1 MNPDN
6 EHEHK
11 HHHGDEHS
19 HAPAPVTPEDA
30 GSQALE
36 EAMRSSFV
44 IVKLAMVLMVIVFLG
59 SGFFTVG
66 PQEKAVILRFGK
78 PVGEGQKALLTSGLH
93 WSFPYPIDEIVHIP
107 ITEQQHLVSNIGW
120 WFTTPE
126 MEASGVDNFGG
137 QALNSAQDGYVI
149 SGDQNIVHS
158 RATLYYHIDDPLHY
172 VFDFASASN
181 SLQNALN
188 NALLST
194 AGKYKVDTILFDKL
208 AFQDAVRTR
217 VSELTES
224 ENLGI
229 SIDECLVESK
239 PPRQLASVFSA
250 VTTARETRAR
260 QLDLANSYANRI
272 LSGSQAE
279 AVTITNLASS
289 DRDNYVKSIKADA
302 KRFSDLLPQFQKYPG
317 LFAQQQVVA
326 ALGQVLT
333 NVQDTWFFHEP
344 ADGNSTE
351 LRLML
356 NRIPPEPKTGTNQ

>member
-1 MNPDN
+1 
-6 EHEHK
+6 
-11 HHHGDEHS
+11 
-19 HAPAPVTPEDA
+19 
-30 GSQALE
+30 
-36 EAMRSSFV
+36 
-44 IVKLAMVLMVIVFLG
+44 
-59 SGFFTVG
+59 
-66 PQEKAVILRFGK
+66 
-78 PVGEGQKALLTSGLH
+78 
-93 WSFPYPIDEIVHIP
+93 
-107 ITEQQHLVSNIGW
+107 
-120 WFTTPE
+120 
-126 MEASGVDNFGG
+126 
-137 QALNSAQDGYVI
+137 
-149 SGDQNIVHS
+149 
-158 RATLYYHIDDPLHY
+158 
-172 VFDFASASN
+172 
-181 SLQNALN
+181 
-188 NALLST
+188 
-194 AGKYKVDTILFDKL
+194 
-208 AFQDAVRTR
+208 
-217 VSELTES
+217 
-224 ENLGI
+224 LGI